1 MELVKM
7 RSWGGP
13 NIPLLC
19 PFKKGRGH
27 RTPKQRWIEASTGQ
41 GPGMVSNTRSWRRQE
56 GSSSQTEGA
65 NTLIL
70 DFDLCSATQSVVSCC
85 SHPRTLTAVGGT
97 DHSMS
102 PLAAGLLRVPAD
114 SSLVT
119 TGQPT

>member
-27 RTPKQRWIEASTGQ
+27 RTPEQRWIEASTGQ

-70 DFDLCSATQSVVSCC
+70 DFDRRTQRMSFPVF
-85 SHPRTLTAVGGT
+85 SHTVCGELLQPPQDT
-97 DHSMS
+97 HSS
-102 PLAAGLLRVPAD
+102 GWD
-114 SSLVT
+114 
-119 TGQPT
+119 